1 MTSFPTWWWSKTD
14 ALIRCIDY
22 RSKYILI
29 THFLQKFNHKD
40 RLYYIFISFLLQIHT
55 LPSIKSPPNWYKSRN
70 EGINRTF
77 PTEDLYG
84 MEEWLYLCSRKRIQ
98 SKNKYTKKGCFQ
110 EVYFL
115 RYKRLKDNILKGTC
129 KKRKGD
135 WAIDMICIV
144 IKVFFIKVS
153 F

>member
-1 MTSFPTWWWSKTD
+1 MTSFLIWWWSKTD
-14 ALIRCIDY
+14 ALICCVDY
-22 RSKYILI
+22 SLKHILF
-29 THFLQKFNHKD
+29 THFARKLNHKD
-40 RLYYIFISFLLQIHT
+40 RIYYIFISFLLQIHT
-55 LPSIKSPPNWYKSRN
+55 LSSIKLPFNWYKSRN
-70 EGINRTF
+70 ESKNPTF
-77 PTEDLYG
+77 PTDYLYG
-84 MEEWLYLCSRKRIQ
+84 MEERLYLCSRKRIQ